1 MTDQK
6 DTKEQLEICDFVW
19 ARMQIVQSDFESS
32 VIAIVPASA
41 FYTDPPMWIGAEG
54 PWVSRESPIDLRTQL
69 TAVTKQR
76 DELREEL
83 KQLDF
88 EGGLGYARHERIRAV
103 LTSTKGD
110 V

>member
-6 DTKEQLEICDFVW
+6 HTKEPLTEIDKLELLVYSIEKHRD
-19 ARMQIVQSDFESS
+19 ALHS
-32 VIAIVPASA
+32 
-41 FYTDPPMWIGAEG
+41 
-54 PWVSRESPIDLRTQL
+54 QL

-88 EGGLGYARHERIRAV
+88 EGGLGFERHARIRAV
-103 LTSTKGD
+103 LTKTKES